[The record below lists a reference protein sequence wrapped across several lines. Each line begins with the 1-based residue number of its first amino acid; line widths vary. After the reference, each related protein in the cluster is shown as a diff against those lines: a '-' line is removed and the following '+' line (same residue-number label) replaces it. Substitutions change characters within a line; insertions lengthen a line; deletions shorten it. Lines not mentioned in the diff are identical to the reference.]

1 MTSHSCSVD
10 NAELIRFVA
19 VQPMDDR
26 VPEDEK
32 ADVRQRTPG
41 KHLASL
47 YLPPAPGLPECVA
60 NLDIEFSLPRSALGT
75 DGSFFSNRKK
85 RWEPILVPF
94 EDLISSRVASLMQR
108 SRNRHRS
115 RGSPSTRATQR
126 KATNQRTESAWRT
139 CDLRRR
145 PRRPL
150 SGECSSRLFL
160 EPAP

>member
-1 MTSHSCSVD
+1 VD

-94 EDLISSRVASLMQR
+94 EDLISSRVASLD
-108 SRNRHRS
+108 
-115 RGSPSTRATQR
+115 AT
-126 KATNQRTESAWRT
+126 K
-139 CDLRRR
+139 
-145 PRRPL
+145 P
-150 SGECSSRLFL
+150 
-160 EPAP
+160 EPAPLPGQPVNAGDPEKGHEPKN